1 MPSSQPRLDDVGWS
15 TPPEASPAIC
25 ACNSSPRSSNQ
36 LAEQVVASAVLAC
49 DWHIPPPPDGEAFD
63 PARANVR
70 LTLNGTAEQLLKVP
84 DVSQCSNR
92 IQTAASAQVDLQFG
106 CETRLRPPE

>member
-1 MPSSQPRLDDVGWS
+1 
-15 TPPEASPAIC
+15 
-25 ACNSSPRSSNQ
+25 
-36 LAEQVVASAVLAC
+36 
-49 DWHIPPPPDGEAFD
+49 
-63 PARANVR
+63 VR